1 MKLSHALSIAATMT
15 LVAPITATVAANP
28 LTPAS
33 PSIGEEKDGWALFRK
48 RDYSAA
54 LKRFEREAKKYPQW
68 AELHD
73 AMGWCHYFL
82 GDLDK
87 ADKRFREALKHKEDY
102 KWSLEGLEAL
112 TLKRSAPIDA
122 AGALLSAGLYT
133 EAKAAY
139 QRIHEGK
146 TDAGSEARYAAH
158 CGEGWSLFYLG
169 EIRSAL
175 RSFRKANKL
184 NKSDADSLRGIGW
197 CEYAQLDYRRSLTA
211 LQLSLDLAPNHYY
224 THLKR
229 GWAHYY
235 LGDYDSALKSFQT
248 AQSQPSITWDAWAG
262 SGWCYLQMEDEDSAL
277 AEFSKAVRISPYAK
291 TTQLTQA
298 IEARPTWRGLHNVAG
313 WSALDSSLDAWAL
326 AEFEYSEQLGYDVA
340 ESLMGQTF
348 ALFRMERY
356 DEALQHEE
364 QATAIEGTG
373 GTRAFPVT
381 TSTGEVIEVRM
392 NLMSVKA
399 WIAYRQ
405 GRYDEALALF
415 RKLKTSHTNWV
426 DVRCG
431 EGWVLY
437 AQGNYPAAEK
447 AFEGAAQL
455 SPSYPDAISGQQ
467 AVQTWRYY
475 DYNRGWTLLL
485 AGDLAGAKQ
494 VFQSIQEDS
503 RKSFPRDRMELIE
516 ASLGWVASWSGER
529 RTAIQHF
536 ETALGLRADL
546 GLAERG
552 WGELLLAEEE
562 WDRAARHLQAALK
575 SKELQGSA
583 DTYVSLGLALMGN
596 RQLEEA
602 EVAFDKAIELGP
614 TLAAAYRGQAL
625 LHLRNRD
632 RVDARIALER
642 AISFDPTVA
651 DDEVI
656 RKKINGTP
664 ELHRL
669 HSVLGWA
676 WYYRSNYEK
685 ALSEFEF
692 AIERDPLETSA
703 LQGKGFALLNQK
715 RVDEGRKILEE
726 FLKGAPRYED
736 PWGKWSTTLST
747 LAWALYADEQYNKA
761 SKVFRRLLA
770 LHKGQKL
777 AYADP
782 HDGLGWCYLRER
794 KERQAKKAFTQAL
807 EISPTYAN
815 SLSGLKALE
824 QDTSR

>member
-1 MKLSHALSIAATMT
+1 MKSIHALSIAAIMS
-15 LVAPITATVAANP
+15 LAAPMAATVAANS
-28 LTPAS
+28 LAS
-33 PSIGEEKDGWALFRK
+33 TTPSIGDEKDGWALFRK

-54 LKRFEREAKKYPQW
+54 LKRFEREAKNYPQW

-112 TLKRSAPIDA
+112 SLKRSAPIDA

-146 TDAGSEARYAAH
+146 TDAGSDARYAAH

-169 EIRSAL
+169 EIRAAL

-197 CEYAQLDYRRSLTA
+197 CEYAQADYRRTLTA
-211 LQLSLDLAPNHYY
+211 LQLSLDLDPNHYY
-224 THLKR
+224 THLKC

-248 AQSQPSITWDAWAG
+248 AQSLATVTWDAWAG

-277 AEFSKAVRISPYAK
+277 VEFAEAIRISPYAK
-291 TTQLTQA
+291 TTQLTQT
-298 IEARPTWRGLHNVAG
+298 IEARPAWRGLHNVAG
-313 WSALDSSLDAWAL
+313 WSALNASLDAWAL

-340 ESLMGQTF
+340 ESVMGQTF

-356 DEALQHEE
+356 DEALIHEE
-364 QATAIEGTG
+364 QAAAIGETNGSRT
-373 GTRAFPVT
+373 FPVT
-381 TSTGEVIEVRM
+381 TSAGNVIRVHM
-392 NLMSVKA
+392 NLKSVKA

-405 GRYDEALALF
+405 GRYDEALTLF
-415 RKLKTSHTNWV
+415 RELKDSHADWV

-447 AFEGAAQL
+447 AFEEAAQI
-455 SPSYPDAISGQQ
+455 SPNYPDAISGQQ
-467 AVQTWRYY
+467 ALLTWRYY

-485 AGDLAGAKQ
+485 AGDLVGAKQ

-529 RTAIQHF
+529 TTAIQHF
-536 ETALGLRADL
+536 EAALSLRADL

-562 WDRAARHLQAALK
+562 WDRAARHLQAALD
-575 SKELQGSA
+575 SKELQGNA
-583 DTYVSLGLALMGN
+583 ETWISLGLALMYN

-602 EVAFDKAIELGP
+602 EAAFDKAIELGP
-614 TLAAAYRGQAL
+614 TLTAAYRGQAL
-625 LHLRNRD
+625 LHLHNRD
-632 RVDARIALER
+632 RVGARVALER
-642 AISFDPTVA
+642 AISLDPSVA
-651 DDEVI
+651 DDEEI
-656 RKKINGTP
+656 RGKIDSTP

-669 HSVLGWA
+669 HSVIGWA
-676 WYYRSNYEK
+676 WYYRASYEK
-685 ALSEFEF
+685 ALSEFDL

-703 LQGKGFALLNQK
+703 LQGKGFTLLGMK
-715 RVDEGRKILEE
+715 RVDEGRKTLEV
-726 FLKGAPRYED
+726 FLKNAPKFED

-747 LAWALYADEQYNKA
+747 LAWALYTDEQYSKA
-761 SKVFRRLLA
+761 IKVFRKLLT

-794 KERQAKKAFTQAL
+794 KERQAKKAFTAAL
-807 EISPTYAN
+807 AISPTYTN
-815 SLSGLKALE
+815 SLSGLEALK
-824 QDTSR
+824 QDTSQ